1 MLEISYFAAFLVG
14 LLGGVHC
21 IGMCGGIVATLGMG
35 LPEERRMSWRSQLPY
50 LISYNSGRLFSYTIA
65 GVLVGGA
72 GAIVSD
78 LLLMQQ
84 AKMVLQTLAGVF
96 MVVLGL
102 YLGGW
107 WFGLTRLEKVGGLL
121 WRRIEPFARGLL
133 PVRTTIQA
141 LMMGLVW
148 GWLPCGLVYSVLIW
162 AISAGSA
169 TEGGLLML
177 SFGLG
182 TLPNLFAMGLVA
194 GKISSWIRQPMVT
207 RIAGLTVMLIGLAY
221 IVVPHLNR

>member
-1 MLEISYFAAFLVG
+1 MIEISYFAAFITG

-35 LPEERRMSWRSQLPY
+35 LPESKRLNWSSQLPY
-50 LISYNSGRLFSYTIA
+50 LFNYNAGRLFSYTIA
-65 GVLVGGA
+65 GALVGGA
-72 GAIVSD
+72 GALASD

-84 AKMVLQTLAGVF
+84 GKIVLQMVAGLF
-96 MVVLGL
+96 MIALGL

-107 WFGLTRLEKVGGLL
+107 WFGLTQLERVGGFI
-121 WRRIEPFARGLL
+121 WRYIEPFAKGLL
-133 PVRTTIQA
+133 PVRSTIQA
-141 LMMGLVW
+141 LMMGVVW

-162 AISAGSA
+162 AISAGGV
-169 TEGGLLML
+169 TEGGLLLL

-194 GKISSWIRQPMVT
+194 GKISGWIRRPLVT
-207 RIAGLTVMLIGLAY
+207 RIAGFSVITMGLFY
-221 IVVPHLNR
+221 IVAPHLNR